1 MTTHEH
7 FVPLETVE
15 PEAARRLRPGVHFF
29 VSAMTFAEAAA
40 AVDKAIQA
48 RLDDLQNRESHR
60 PQPFAPR
67 NDKESFP
74 GAEV

>member
-1 MTTHEH
+1 MTTHGN

-29 VSAMTFAEAAA
+29 VSAMTFAEAAE
-40 AVDKAIQA
+40 AVDNAIQA
-48 RLDDLQNRESHR
+48 RLDDLQNRVAHR
-60 PQPFAPR
+60 PATRTPR